1 MYYIKISFITDAVFG
16 NSCFL
21 TWVDR
26 MMHFVSFTDLSRQEI
41 EALLD
46 QAECLKRMR
55 MDSLATDYLKN
66 KSLAMIF
73 EKSSTRT
80 RVSFEVGMTDLGG
93 HALYLDP
100 ASMQSGRGETVEDT
114 ARTLSG
120 YAHGIMIRSKDHR
133 TVEQLARNASVP
145 VINGLSDLEH
155 PCQALADLM
164 TIRECRGG
172 LAGLKF
178 AWVGDGNN
186 VCNSLILA
194 SAMMGMEMT
203 VACPPGYEPD
213 AEIVRKA
220 KDMGSKVTV
229 TDDVVEAAKDADVL
243 YTDVWVSMGQEAERE
258 RRCRDLDGYQLNM
271 DLILLAKKDCLVMH
285 CLPAHRGE
293 EITDEAMRSPNS
305 VIFEQA
311 ENRLHSQKA
320 LLIKLMGNEK
330 AIGEQLC
337 SRIKPPKRRNA

>member
-1 MYYIKISFITDAVFG
+1 
-16 NSCFL
+16 
-21 TWVDR
+21 
-26 MMHFVSFTDLSRQEI
+26 MHLVSLADLSREEI

-46 QAECLKRMR
+46 RADDLKRMR
-55 MDSLATDYLKN
+55 REGVVTDYLKN
-66 KSLAMIF
+66 RSLAMIF

-100 ASMQSGRGETVEDT
+100 TSMQLGRGETVEDT
-114 ARTLSG
+114 ARILSG
-120 YAHGIMIRSKDHR
+120 YVHGIMIRAKSHR
-133 TVEQLARNASVP
+133 TVEQLAHNASVP

-164 TIRECRGG
+164 TIREIKGRFT
-172 LAGLKF
+172 GLKF

-194 SAMMGMEMT
+194 AAMTGMEMA
-203 VACPPGYEPD
+203 VACPKGYEPD

-220 KDMGSKVTV
+220 KALGGKVLV
-229 TDDVVEAAKDADVL
+229 TNDVKVAGKDADVL
-243 YTDVWVSMGQEAERE
+243 YTDVWVSMGEEAERDQ
-258 RRCRDLDGYQLNM
+258 RCRDLRDYQINM
-271 DLILLAKKDCLVMH
+271 DLIRLAKKDCLVMH

-293 EITDEAMRSPNS
+293 EISDDAMRSPGS

-311 ENRLHSQKA
+311 ENRLHAQKA
-320 LLIKLMGNEK
+320 LMMKLMGKDTVKITLGNDV
-330 AIGEQLC
+330 
-337 SRIKPPKRRNA
+337 RT

>member
-1 MYYIKISFITDAVFG
+1 MVHFTSFA
-16 NSCFL
+16 
-21 TWVDR
+21 
-26 MMHFVSFTDLSRQEI
+26 DLSRREI

-46 QAECLKRMR
+46 QAEGLKRMR
-55 MDSLATDYLKN
+55 RDGLATEYLKN
-66 KSLAMIF
+66 RSLAMIF

-80 RVSFEVGMTDLGG
+80 RGSFEVGMTDLGG

-100 ASMQSGRGETVEDT
+100 ASMQLGRGETVEDT
-114 ARTLSG
+114 ARILSG

-155 PCQALADLM
+155 PCQALADLL
-164 TIRECRGG
+164 TIREFRGRFS
-172 LAGLKF
+172 GLKF

-194 SAMMGMEMT
+194 TAMVGMEMT

-213 AEIVRKA
+213 AGIIRKA
-220 KDMGSKVTV
+220 KEMGGEITI
-229 TDDVVEAAKDADVL
+229 TADVRAASTNADVL

-258 RRCRDLDGYQLNM
+258 RRCRDLAGYQLNM
-271 DLILLAKKDCLVMH
+271 DLIRLAKKDCLVMH

-305 VIFEQA
+305 VVFEQA

-320 LLIKLMGNEK
+320 LLIKLMGDEK
-330 AIGEQLC
+330 AIGEQLLAQRARP
-337 SRIKPPKRRNA
+337 SKRKKT

>member
-1 MYYIKISFITDAVFG
+1 
-16 NSCFL
+16 
-21 TWVDR
+21 
-26 MMHFVSFTDLSRQEI
+26 MHFVSFADLSREEM

-46 QAECLKRMR
+46 RADDLKRMR
-55 MDSLATDYLKN
+55 REGVVTDYLKN
-66 KSLAMIF
+66 RSLGMIF

-100 ASMQSGRGETVEDT
+100 SSMQLGRGETVEDT
-114 ARTLSG
+114 ARILSG
-120 YAHGIMIRSKDHR
+120 YVHGIMVRAKAHR

-164 TIRECRGG
+164 TIREHKHRF
-172 LAGLKF
+172 AGLKF

-194 SAMMGMEMT
+194 AAMTNMEIA
-203 VACPPGYEPD
+203 VACPRGYEPD
-213 AEIVRKA
+213 ADIVKKA
-220 KDMGSKVTV
+220 KAMGGKVTV
-229 TDDVVEAAKDADVL
+229 TDDVREAAKDADVL
-243 YTDVWVSMGQEAERE
+243 YTDVWVSMGEEAEKE
-258 RRCRDLDGYQLNM
+258 QRCRDLRNYQINM
-271 DLILLAKKDCLVMH
+271 ELIRIAKKDCLVMH

-305 VIFEQA
+305 VIFDQA
-311 ENRLHSQKA
+311 ENRLHAQKA
-320 LLIKLMGNEK
+320 LMMRLMGKDKVMIKLGK
-330 AIGEQLC
+330 DVRTQA
-337 SRIKPPKRRNA
+337 

>member
-1 MYYIKISFITDAVFG
+1 
-16 NSCFL
+16 
-21 TWVDR
+21 
-26 MMHFVSFTDLSRQEI
+26 MHLVSLADLSREEI

-46 QAECLKRMR
+46 RADDLKRMR
-55 MDSLATDYLKN
+55 NEGIVTDYLKN
-66 KSLAMIF
+66 RSLAMIF

-100 ASMQSGRGETVEDT
+100 TSMQLGRGETVEDT
-114 ARTLSG
+114 ARILSG
-120 YAHGIMIRSKDHR
+120 YVHGIMIRAKCHH
-133 TVEQLARNASVP
+133 TVEQLARNSSVP

-164 TIRECRGG
+164 TIRENKGRFD
-172 LAGLKF
+172 GLKF

-194 SAMMGMEMT
+194 AAMTGMEIA
-203 VACPPGYEPD
+203 VACPRGYEPD

-220 KDMGSKVTV
+220 KAMGGKVTV
-229 TDDVVEAAKDADVL
+229 TNDVKAAAKDADVL
-243 YTDVWVSMGQEAERE
+243 YTDVWVSMGEEAERE
-258 RRCRDLDGYQLNM
+258 QRCRDLRDYQINM
-271 DLILLAKKDCLVMH
+271 ELIRLAKKDCLIMH

-293 EITDEAMRSPNS
+293 EISDDAIRSPGS

-311 ENRLHSQKA
+311 ENRLHAQKA
-320 LLIKLMGNEK
+320 LMMKLMGK
-330 AIGEQLC
+330 DTVK
-337 SRIKPPKRRNA
+337 IKLGNDVRT

>member
-1 MYYIKISFITDAVFG
+1 
-16 NSCFL
+16 
-21 TWVDR
+21 
-26 MMHFVSFTDLSRQEI
+26 MHLVSLADLSREEI

-46 QAECLKRMR
+46 RADDLKRMR
-55 MDSLATDYLKN
+55 REGVVTDYLKN
-66 KSLAMIF
+66 RSLAMIF

-100 ASMQSGRGETVEDT
+100 TSMQLGRGETVEDT
-114 ARTLSG
+114 ARILSG
-120 YAHGIMIRSKDHR
+120 YVHGIMIRAKSHR

-164 TIRECRGG
+164 TIREIKGRFT
-172 LAGLKF
+172 GLKF

-194 SAMMGMEMT
+194 AAMTGMEMA
-203 VACPPGYEPD
+203 VACPKGYEPD

-220 KDMGSKVTV
+220 KALGGKVLV
-229 TDDVVEAAKDADVL
+229 TNDVKVAGKDADVL
-243 YTDVWVSMGQEAERE
+243 YTDVWVSMGEEAERDQ
-258 RRCRDLDGYQLNM
+258 R
-271 DLILLAKKDCLVMH
+271 

-293 EITDEAMRSPNS
+293 EISDDAMRSPGS

-311 ENRLHSQKA
+311 ENRLHAQKA
-320 LLIKLMGNEK
+320 LMMKLMGKDTVKITLGNDV
-330 AIGEQLC
+330 
-337 SRIKPPKRRNA
+337 RT

>member
-1 MYYIKISFITDAVFG
+1 
-16 NSCFL
+16 
-21 TWVDR
+21 
-26 MMHFVSFTDLSRQEI
+26 MHFVSFADLSREEI

-46 QAECLKRMR
+46 RAEDLKRMR
-55 MDSLATDYLKN
+55 REGVVTDYLKN
-66 KSLAMIF
+66 RSLAMIF

-100 ASMQSGRGETVEDT
+100 TSMQLGRGETVEDT
-114 ARTLSG
+114 GRILSG
-120 YAHGIMIRSKDHR
+120 YVHGIMIRAKAHH
-133 TVEQLARNASVP
+133 TVEQLARTASVP

-164 TIRECRGG
+164 TIREVRGHFK
-172 LAGLKF
+172 GLKF

-194 SAMMGMEMT
+194 SATMDMEMA

-213 AEIVRKA
+213 ADIIRKA
-220 KDMGSKVTV
+220 KAMGGRVTV
-229 TDDVVEAAKDADVL
+229 TGDVREAAKDADVL
-243 YTDVWVSMGQEAERE
+243 YTDVWVSMGEEAERE
-258 RRCRDLDGYQLNM
+258 QRCRDLRDYQINM
-271 DLILLAKKDCLVMH
+271 DLIRLAKKDCLVMH

-293 EITDEAMRSPNS
+293 EISDDAMRSPGS

-311 ENRLHSQKA
+311 ENRLHAQKA
-320 LLIKLMGNEK
+320 LLMRLMGKDTVKITMGNDV
-330 AIGEQLC
+330 
-337 SRIKPPKRRNA
+337 RT

>member
-1 MYYIKISFITDAVFG
+1 
-16 NSCFL
+16 
-21 TWVDR
+21 
-26 MMHFVSFTDLSRQEI
+26 MHLVSLADLSREEI

-46 QAECLKRMR
+46 RADDLKRMR
-55 MDSLATDYLKN
+55 REGVVTDYLKN
-66 KSLAMIF
+66 RSLAMIF

-100 ASMQSGRGETVEDT
+100 TSMQLGRGETVEDT
-114 ARTLSG
+114 AQILSG
-120 YAHGIMIRSKDHR
+120 YVHGIMIRAKSHR

-164 TIRECRGG
+164 TIRESKGHFT
-172 LAGLKF
+172 GLKF

-194 SAMMGMEMT
+194 AAMTGMEMA
-203 VACPPGYEPD
+203 VACPRGYEPD
-213 AEIVRKA
+213 AEIVTKA
-220 KDMGSKVTV
+220 KAMGGRVIVTN
-229 TDDVVEAAKDADVL
+229 DVKEAAKDADVL
-243 YTDVWVSMGQEAERE
+243 YTDVWVSMGEEAERDQ
-258 RRCRDLDGYQLNM
+258 RCRDLSNYQINM
-271 DLILLAKKDCLVMH
+271 DLIRLAKKDCLVMH

-293 EITDEAMRSPNS
+293 EISAEAMDSTGS

-311 ENRLHSQKA
+311 ENRLHAQKA
-320 LLIKLMGNEK
+320 LMMKLMGK
-330 AIGEQLC
+330 DAVK
-337 SRIKPPKRRNA
+337 IKLGKDVRT